1 MDSLAPA
8 SLLPLNLAS
17 TEDLGP
23 PQAKEPLLVLGGRGL
38 AGGIVD
44 ANQTRL
50 CMCPEYCAGKK
61 SGSRPLPKG
70 SREMLQPV
78 GSWKSLEM
86 LVPGT
91 STLIRTSPC

>member
-8 SLLPLNLAS
+8 TLLPPSLAS

-23 PQAKEPLLVLGGRGL
+23 PQTKEHLLVLGGRGL

-61 SGSRPLPKG
+61 NGYHPLPKG
-70 SREMLQPV
+70 SREMLQLV

-86 LVPGT
+86 LVLRT
-91 STLIRTSPC
+91 STLIRTSLC